1 MSKQII
7 RNVLGLIGAFLV
19 TGTSLAAT
27 AIQLPL
33 WEKTKDPQVFESF
46 VANVKK
52 DGGVI
57 EGRELF
63 RVDHLAGLACGILNP
78 GQPVSADCKQQFR
91 TDNGLRQPVVSF
103 AAFKQRAVSGGW
115 KVSVA
120 PLWTNGKI
128 YQQIAKQQPAESVS
142 AGAIEAPA
150 PVAVSVPAGATLEEL
165 KAARQAAA
173 AAVSANRTL
182 SGTVA
187 SLQGKLTQATAGS
200 AEAKAEIAALRRE
213 QSGLQADMV
222 TMQRGVDE
230 AMNGIVG
237 TAAEAK
243 QQSKRAEATAST
255 LVGRFEQNRTLIY
268 VLGGLVAV
276 VLCLMVFGGRTQ
288 RKQGKRLTK
297 VEESVAATTASFDGA
312 VEKGIAARK
321 AQQEQLDAHGQRLTQ
336 LEADLA
342 KTHRRVNAAAVE
354 AHNATKDVAAV
365 REMAEE
371 ALAASARV
379 RVMTTLDADAMATLQ
394 DTKELRLD
402 VVTVDG
408 QHRAVVTLLILDNGR
423 VGMQGV
429 YRGAMGGEY
438 VVVDAD
444 PTKILRAIRRAGN
457 DGRIEFGRNML
468 TLAA

>member
-213 QSGLQADMV
+213 QSGLQADMA

-268 VLGGLVAV
+268 GLGGVVAV
-276 VLCLMVFGGRTQ
+276 VIGVMAFGGRTQ
-288 RKQGKRLTK
+288 HKQGKRLTK
-297 VEESVAATTASFDGA
+297 VEAEVTGLK
-312 VEKGIAARK
+312 V
-321 AQQEQLDAHGQRLTQ
+321 
-336 LEADLA
+336 
-342 KTHRRVNAAAVE
+342 
-354 AHNATKDVAAV
+354 
-365 REMAEE
+365 EMAEAKERIAFVEGKENNAIRIAMKATETANEALEAVSETQDLVHKAADVTLDVERNASIE
-371 ALAASARV
+371 ALAALPVGPAHAVFWYGTVGSRRFVVKIWKDKTTPAGSVETDIV
-379 RVMTTLDADAMATLQ
+379 RNAQSGQRADALSL
-394 DTKELRLD
+394 KRLAQRIK
-402 VVTVDG
+402 T
-408 QHRAVVTLLILDNGR
+408 AALDGR
-423 VGMQGV
+423 VQ
-429 YRGAMGGEY
+429 
-438 VVVDAD
+438 
-444 PTKILRAIRRAGN
+444 
-457 DGRIEFGRNML
+457 L
-468 TLAA
+468 TPVAVSAAA